1 MVNVHRE
8 MHNVAEAANKVVALP
23 LVPSLE
29 YSTFTLWLFV
39 PSIIVGRKL
48 RLRHLMKLVTTPTS
62 EFERSKFF
70 GRSNKTILNTIP
82 NGN

>member
-1 MVNVHRE
+1 
-8 MHNVAEAANKVVALP
+8 MHNVAEAANKVVAL
-23 LVPSLE
+23 LVVPSLE

-48 RLRHLMKLVTTPTS
+48 RLLHLMKLVTAPTS
-62 EFERSKFF
+62 DFEGSKFF
-70 GRSNKTILNTIP
+70 GRSNKTILNTIL

>member
-1 MVNVHRE
+1 
-8 MHNVAEAANKVVALP
+8 MHKVAEADNNVVALP
-23 LVPSLE
+23 AVPSRE

-48 RLRHLMKLVTTPTS
+48 RLLHLMKLVTNPTS
-62 EFERSKFF
+62 EFGGSKFI
-70 GRSNKTILNTIP
+70 GRSNKTILNTIL